1 MKSIQANCWTIV
13 GAATIALVTLVAYL
27 PALRIG
33 FHDGWWYLLWSA
45 TMDPPRYLVQF
56 FDPANITQ
64 GYRPVQGLYMYL
76 LYHLFGF
83 NPDGYHWAHNLLHAA
98 NATLMF
104 LIVATLGGRGNS
116 ANRPYHPHRL
126 AFVAALLYAVL
137 PNYSL
142 AVFWHAVVD
151 PLAGFFYLLT
161 IWLWTRF
168 LDTRR
173 ARTWALAFA
182 VFLLAL
188 LSKEIAIFLP
198 LFLFLIE
205 WWFYG
210 EKPSWRVDAPRYA
223 PFLIAFVPYLWLVYQ
238 VQSHGEFAGQFG
250 FRIGTHM
257 LGNLIPY
264 AAVLAFPWQVD
275 LPTEPL
281 AYVWLALVVV
291 AYGGATIYTR
301 SRALLFLALFAVLNI
316 SPLLGFP
323 LEYFNARYL
332 YLSTMASALV
342 FALVLETLWRR
353 MSARRVASVALAG
366 LVACGVLVSGAR
378 VADAAAGLAEFTRQI
393 RVPFRDISRAH
404 PTFPPDTY
412 VYFVHSPMT
421 SYWDFEGLFFAR
433 YGKNVT
439 VNATDAGRPANLR
452 AHAHAYVYYFDST
465 GKPIELPVERDVTMC
480 TKPELPARFDAPIVL
495 AQYEVPSNRLERGKA
510 LVVILNWRADAQLE
524 KDYTVFAHL
533 VDHKGAL
540 IAQADSQPGNGKMP
554 TTEWAPHRTFV
565 DAIVLPIPDDVGTGA
580 DLRLELGLYDSDT
593 MRRLN
598 LVGAN
603 GAPIGDKIVI
613 EPFTVVAQEK

>member
-250 FRIGTHM
+250 FRIGTH
-257 LGNLIPY
+257 N
-264 AAVLAFPWQVD
+264 
-275 LPTEPL
+275 
-281 AYVWLALVVV
+281 
-291 AYGGATIYTR
+291 
-301 SRALLFLALFAVLNI
+301 
-316 SPLLGFP
+316 
-323 LEYFNARYL
+323 L

-465 GKPIELPVERDVTMC
+465 GKPIELPVDRAITTRVT
-480 TKPELPARFDAPIVL
+480 PALPAQFEAPIVL

-540 IAQADSQPGNGKMP
+540 IAQADSQPGNGKSP
-554 TTEWAPHRTFV
+554 TSEWTPHRTFV